1 MGSQPLANASG
12 DWPPSSH
19 SHGLKPDWPM
29 VSVQKWPSTPPH
41 SLNTMPNN
49 NTHALVSAPLRIPQD
64 YVRTDE
70 ESTAAEWTSDEAR
83 NSLEST
89 AFKTDEEHTNAVSG
103 PRQTQLVKLSL
114 SPSVAQPSP
123 TSVMRR
129 SVQNTFEP
137 VLLSCSAVLC
147 GHAGSSSARHLREYD
162 SCPSSKHAARQQA
175 QHASN
180 GHVFRTRRLARR
192 QWLQIRA
199 DIAMVV
205 LAAMISESSAAFAP
219 NSRAELQAATFGCV
233 GACGQALSGSGDG
246 TYCHWSA
253 NGPWESGSGDPCNN
267 AGDSVPNGQGSGAY
281 GVIGDWDVA
290 KVTSMSYSECLVF
303 CWPHATAHYIYL
315 QQQQQQSRVLYT
327 ADNLIFFAP
336 PSRAPLCVCIL
347 LSLQCFTTQITSTS
361 L

>member
-1 MGSQPLANASG
+1 
-12 DWPPSSH
+12 
-19 SHGLKPDWPM
+19 
-29 VSVQKWPSTPPH
+29 
-41 SLNTMPNN
+41 MPNS
-49 NTHALVSAPLRIPQD
+49 NTRALVSALLRMLQD

-70 ESTAAEWTSDEAR
+70 ESTAAEWTSGDAR

-89 AFKTDEEHTNAVSG
+89 AFETDEEHTNAVSG

-137 VLLSCSAVLC
+137 VLLSCSAVLR

-162 SCPSSKHAARQQA
+162 SCPSSKHTARQQA

-192 QWLQIRA
+192 QWLQMRA
-199 DIAMVV
+199 DIALVV
-205 LAAMISESSAAFAP
+205 LAAMVSESSAAFAP

-233 GACGQALSGSGDG
+233 GACGQALWGSGDG
-246 TYCHWSA
+246 TYCPSYADGLWKFST
-253 NGPWESGSGDPCNN
+253 GSPCRNR
-267 AGDSVPNGQGSGAY
+267 DSIVPSGQGSGTY

-290 KVTSMSYSECLVF
+290 KVTSMSISECLV
-303 CWPHATAHYIYL
+303 CWPPVTAPHVCSSR
-315 QQQQQQSRVLYT
+315 QSRVLY
-327 ADNLIFFAP
+327 
-336 PSRAPLCVCIL
+336 S
-347 LSLQCFTTQITSTS
+347 
-361 L
+361 

>member
-1 MGSQPLANASG
+1 ML
-12 DWPPSSH
+12 
-19 SHGLKPDWPM
+19 
-29 VSVQKWPSTPPH
+29 
-41 SLNTMPNN
+41 
-49 NTHALVSAPLRIPQD
+49 QD

-70 ESTAAEWTSDEAR
+70 ESTAAEWTSDDAR

-89 AFKTDEEHTNAVSG
+89 AFETDEEHTNAVSG

-192 QWLQIRA
+192 QWLQMRA

-233 GACGQALSGSGDG
+233 GACGRALAGSGDG
-246 TYCHWSA
+246 TYCSWDA
-253 NGPWESGSGDPCNN
+253 NGPWESGTGSPCGNR
-267 AGDSVPNGQGSGAY
+267 DSIVPSGQGSGTY

-290 KVTSMSYSECLVF
+290 KVTSMSYSECLV
-303 CWPHATAHYIYL
+303 CWPPVTAPMFAAAG
-315 QQQQQQSRVLYT
+315 SRVFCI
-327 ADNLIFFAP
+327 ADNVVFFGFP
-336 PSRAPLCVCIL
+336 PALCL
-347 LSLQCFTTQITSTS
+347 LVSLPFFSV
-361 L
+361 LFRK

>member
-1 MGSQPLANASG
+1 
-12 DWPPSSH
+12 
-19 SHGLKPDWPM
+19 
-29 VSVQKWPSTPPH
+29 
-41 SLNTMPNN
+41 MPNN
-49 NTHALVSAPLRIPQD
+49 STHALVSAPLRILQD
-64 YVRTDE
+64 SVRTDE
-70 ESTAAEWTSDEAR
+70 EPTAVGCISIDAHTR
-83 NSLEST
+83 NSMEST
-89 AFKTDEEHTNAVSG
+89 AVT
-103 PRQTQLVKLSL
+103 PRQAQLKLPL
-114 SPSVAQPSP
+114 LPSVAQPSP

-192 QWLQIRA
+192 QWLQMRA

-205 LAAMISESSAAFAP
+205 LAAIISESSAAFAP

-246 TYCHWSA
+246 TYCHWDA
-253 NGPWESGSGDPCNN
+253 NGPWESGTGSPCGNR
-267 AGDSVPNGQGSGAY
+267 DSIVPSGQGSGTY

-290 KVTSMSYSECLVF
+290 KVTSMRYSECLV
-303 CWPHATAHYIYL
+303 CWPPVKAPHVCSSR
-315 QQQQQQSRVLYT
+315 QSRVLY
-327 ADNLIFFAP
+327 
-336 PSRAPLCVCIL
+336 S
-347 LSLQCFTTQITSTS
+347 
-361 L
+361 

>member
-1 MGSQPLANASG
+1 M
-12 DWPPSSH
+12 
-19 SHGLKPDWPM
+19 PD
-29 VSVQKWPSTPPH
+29 S
-41 SLNTMPNN
+41 NTR
-49 NTHALVSAPLRIPQD
+49 ALVSALLRMLQD

-70 ESTAAEWTSDEAR
+70 ESTAAEEWTSDDAR

-114 SPSVAQPSP
+114 SPSAAQPSP

-129 SVQNTFEP
+129 SVQNTFELL
-137 VLLSCSAVLC
+137 LLSCSAVLC
-147 GHAGSSSARHLREYD
+147 GHAGSSSARHLREYH

-192 QWLQIRA
+192 QWLQMRA

-205 LAAMISESSAAFAP
+205 LAAIISESSAAFAP

-233 GACGQALSGSGDG
+233 GACGQVLAGG
-246 TYCHWSA
+246 TGEWTFCSWGA
-253 NGPWESGSGDPCNN
+253 NGPWESGTGSPCSNR
-267 AGDSVPNGQGSGAY
+267 DSIVPSGQGSGTY

-290 KVTSMSYSECLVF
+290 NVTSMSYSECLV
-303 CWPHATAHYIYL
+303 CWPPVTTPHVCSSR
-315 QQQQQQSRVLYT
+315 QSLVLY
-327 ADNLIFFAP
+327 
-336 PSRAPLCVCIL
+336 S
-347 LSLQCFTTQITSTS
+347 
-361 L
+361 

>member
-1 MGSQPLANASG
+1 
-12 DWPPSSH
+12 
-19 SHGLKPDWPM
+19 
-29 VSVQKWPSTPPH
+29 
-41 SLNTMPNN
+41 MPNS
-49 NTHALVSAPLRIPQD
+49 NTRALVSAPLRMPQD

-137 VLLSCSAVLC
+137 VLSSCSAVLR

-192 QWLQIRA
+192 QWLQMRA

-233 GACGQALSGSGDG
+233 GACGQALSGWGDA
-246 TYCHWSA
+246 YCSPSA
-253 NGPWESGSGDPCNN
+253 NGPWESGTGSPCGNRYSN
-267 AGDSVPNGQGSGAY
+267 VPSGQGSGTY

-290 KVTSMSYSECLVF
+290 RVTSMSRSECLV
-303 CWPHATAHYIYL
+303 CWPPVMAHTCSSR
-315 QQQQQQSRVLYT
+315 QSRVL
-327 ADNLIFFAP
+327 
-336 PSRAPLCVCIL
+336 
-347 LSLQCFTTQITSTS
+347 
-361 L
+361 